1 MQQQYPFKEI
11 EQQAQQYWESN
22 KTFAASETSDKPKYY
37 CLSMFPY
44 PSGRLHMGHVRNY
57 TIGDVLSRYHHMRG
71 YNVMQPMGW
80 DAFGLPAENAAIA
93 NKTAPAAWTYS
104 NIEHMKEQLKQLG
117 LAVDWKREI
126 ATCKPE
132 YYKWEQWLFTELFKK
147 GLIYKKTATVNWD
160 PVDGTV
166 LANEQVID
174 GRGWRSGAL
183 VEKRDIP
190 QYFMKITAY
199 AEELL
204 NDLDKLDGWPEQ
216 VKTMQRNWI
225 GKSYGVRFAFPYEL
239 DGKQEKLWVYTTRA
253 DTIMGVTFVAVAA
266 EHPLATHAAQS
277 SPELAEFIAECKR
290 GSVAE
295 ADVATAKKKGKDTG
309 LFVTHPLNGEKLP
322 VWVANYVLM
331 SYGDG
336 AVMAV
341 PAHDDRDFGFA
352 KKYGLPIKSVVTS
365 SANCAPAEK
374 AAKTFAG
381 KEYVPWHVVPSREW
395 KVSEFEWNNNNT
407 LDGVLVD
414 GSGPYWERLKGMWSG
429 FAREE
434 IGNIFAELGLGET
447 KVQYRLRDWGV
458 SRQRYWGC
466 PIPIIHCASC
476 GEVPV
481 PAEQLPVVL
490 PEDVVMDGVG
500 SPIKKDPSFYETT
513 CPTCGGKA
521 TRETDTLDTFFE
533 SSWYFARYA
542 SFDCDTAM
550 VDERANYWL
559 PVDQYVG
566 GIEHAILHLLY
577 ARFFNKLMRDV
588 GLIKN
593 DGPFTNL
600 LTQGMVLKDGSKMSK
615 SKGNTVD
622 PQALIDAYGADTARL
637 FMIFASPPEQSLEWS
652 DAGTEGAS
660 RFLQRLWNYGVK
672 IKNGGDLTI
681 VAHLQKVTRFEIHS
695 VLKQANYDMAKHQ
708 FNTVSS
714 AAMKILNALDRLVG
728 TDNEVVKEG
737 FSILLRL
744 LSPICPHITH
754 ELWREL
760 GYGNDILTAYWP
772 EVDEAALIQDEI
784 TLVIQVNGKLR
795 GSITTSKQA
804 NKEAIEK
811 MALKQTF
818 VTKFLIDGATVRK
831 IIVVPNKLV
840 NVVIG

>member
-11 EQQAQQYWESN
+11 EQQAQAYWESN
-22 KTFAASETSDKPKYY
+22 NTFAATEDSTKPKYY

-57 TIGDVLSRYHHMRG
+57 TIGDVLSRFHKMKG

-104 NIEHMKEQLKQLG
+104 NIGHMKAQLKQLG
-117 LAVDWKREI
+117 LGVDWNREI

-147 GLIYKKTATVNWD
+147 GLIYKKTSTVNWD

-204 NDLDKLDGWPEQ
+204 NDLDKLEGWPEQ

-225 GKSYGVRFAFPYEL
+225 GKSYGCEVEFPIVGQNGNL
-239 DGKQEKLWVYTTRA
+239 KVYTTRP
-253 DTIMGVTFVAVAA
+253 DTLMGATYVAVAA
-266 EHPLATHAAQS
+266 EHALATLAAQNNLA
-277 SPELAEFIAECKR
+277 LAEFIAECKR

-295 ADVATAKKKGKDTG
+295 ADVATAEKKGMPTG
-309 LFVTHPLNGEKLP
+309 LFVTHPLNGEQLP
-322 VWVANYVLM
+322 VWVANYVLA
-331 SYGDG
+331 SYGEG

-341 PAHDDRDFGFA
+341 PAHDERDFEFA
-352 KKYGLPIKSVVTS
+352 NKYNLPIKTVIKLTD
-365 SANCAPAEK
+365 NDQLPMTE
-374 AAKTFAG
+374 
-381 KEYVPWHVVPSREW
+381 H
-395 KVSEFEWNNNNT
+395 
-407 LDGVLVD
+407 GVLFN
-414 GSGPYWERLKGMWSG
+414 SGDFNGLDFNGANAAISEALSVK
-429 FAREE
+429 
-434 IGNIFAELGLGET
+434 NLGKRCT
-447 KVQYRLRDWGV
+447 QFRLRDWGV

-476 GEVPV
+476 GELPV

-490 PEDVVMDGVG
+490 PENVVMDGVG

-513 CPTCGGKA
+513 CPTCSGKA

-542 SFDCDTAM
+542 SHNCNTAM

-593 DGPFTNL
+593 DEPFTNL

-622 PQALIDAYGADTARL
+622 PQALIDNYGADTARL
-637 FMIFASPPEQSLEWS
+637 FMMFAAPPDQSLEWADS
-652 DAGTEGAS
+652 GVEGAS
-660 RFLQRLWNYGVK
+660 RFLKRLWKATYDHVSLGHVEAYNSSISSHGNLTTELKNLRLQLHQTIEKVGDDYG
-672 IKNGGDLTI
+672 
-681 VAHLQKVTRFEIHS
+681 RRHS
-695 VLKQANYDMAKHQ
+695 
-708 FNTVSS
+708 FNTAISS
-714 AAMKILNALDRLVG
+714 VMELMNCLAKIEATDELTRSVRQEVLQNVAL
-728 TDNEVVKEG
+728 
-737 FSILLRL
+737 L
-744 LSPICPHITH
+744 LSPIVPHICQA
-754 ELWREL
+754 LWTE
-760 GYGNDILTAYWP
+760 LTARKSEGSASHILRASWP
-772 EVDEAALIQDEI
+772 MPDKDALIQDSIEY
-784 TLVIQVNGKLR
+784 VVQVNGKLR
-795 GSITTSKQA
+795 GNLSVPREMEKP
-804 NKEAIEK
+804 AIEQL
-811 MALKQTF
+811 AISQDF
-818 VTKFLIDGATVRK
+818 VTKFLVDGASVRK

-840 NVVIG
+840 NVVIA